1 MKLTIGRVRVRVS
14 LETRPI
20 KVRILIGLVS
30 RLSHNCSVNVGTE
43 KEQKR
48 RKRPMVGLRLYM
60 QNTEGLLVFSYIIR
74 NLSKHASIVLKL
86 HGS

>member
-43 KEQKR
+43 KEQK
-48 RKRPMVGLRLYM
+48 
-60 QNTEGLLVFSYIIR
+60 
-74 NLSKHASIVLKL
+74 
-86 HGS
+86 